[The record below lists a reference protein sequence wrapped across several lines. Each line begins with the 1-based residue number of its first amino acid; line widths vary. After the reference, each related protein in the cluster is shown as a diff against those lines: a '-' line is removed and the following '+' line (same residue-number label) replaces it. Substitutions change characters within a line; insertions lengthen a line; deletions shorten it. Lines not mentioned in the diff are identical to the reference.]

1 MFYPTSKFHDNSV
14 NTFGL
19 MGGGGGGAQGPG
31 TSISTSTSTSTFYS
45 VGKIV

>member
-1 MFYPTSKFHDNSV
+1 MTIASILSD
-14 NTFGL
+14 L
-19 MGGGGGGAQGPG
+19 WGGGGGAQGPG